1 MHAIRSNTAPY
12 IEGDG
17 EQRRDMINV
26 EDVVR
31 ANIFCMERP
40 QNFGGSVYEVGT
52 GENISLN
59 QIKELVNRHFPEVD
73 FEFRPPRPGDV
84 KETRANIVP
93 LKKMGWSAT
102 INIFDGIEDCFAR
115 VRNEIK

>member
-1 MHAIRSNTAPY
+1 
-12 IEGDG
+12 
-17 EQRRDMINV
+17 MINV

-31 ANIFCMERP
+31 ANIFCMEHP

-73 FEFRPPRPGDV
+73 FESDGWEDEYQKIIDNRLEWGDKA
-84 KETRANIVP
+84 KEYFDLYWTPEAIVDYFVE
-93 LKKMGWSAT
+93 K
-102 INIFDGIEDCFAR
+102 IEENDS
-115 VRNEIK
+115 V